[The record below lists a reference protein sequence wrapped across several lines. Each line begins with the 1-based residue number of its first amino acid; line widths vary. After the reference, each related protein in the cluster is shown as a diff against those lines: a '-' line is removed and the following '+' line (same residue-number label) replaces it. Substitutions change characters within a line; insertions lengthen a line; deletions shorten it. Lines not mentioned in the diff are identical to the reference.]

1 MTVNT
6 IKAYSGYVGINMY
19 SASNY
24 VTVNNSESY
33 DNSSYG
39 IYLYNSMSYGKI
51 NNCSVHNNSDYG
63 IVFNLAAN
71 S

>member
-1 MTVNT
+1 MN
-6 IKAYSGYVGINMY
+6 IY

-24 VTVNNSESY
+24 VTVNNSEVY

-63 IVFNLAAN
+63 ILLSSNAN